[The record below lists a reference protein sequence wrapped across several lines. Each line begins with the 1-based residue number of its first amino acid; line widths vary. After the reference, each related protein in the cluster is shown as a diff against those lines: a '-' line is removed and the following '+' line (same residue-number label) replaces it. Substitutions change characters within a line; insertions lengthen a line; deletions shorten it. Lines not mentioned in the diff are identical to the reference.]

1 MSPQGK
7 LLWDPAT
14 QLTNTSNWPRGG
26 LRTVA
31 SESTALA
38 SQEGQLRAEEKIF
51 KYTIFKCERI
61 WVNSLLINH
70 GVAFDRTNYVSV
82 PRCVGVG
89 LLFLEIGSLNYVG
102 RGTWI
107 RERLELYVFGV
118 VFKFEVLTSQL
129 WGQKVFRAFF
139 SSGICIQVLAVLFG
153 FVWLVFFFLVLAAFC
168 SFERQVFELWQW
180 LELATRL

>member
-89 LLFLEIGSLNYVG
+89 LLFLN
-102 RGTWI
+102 
-107 RERLELYVFGV
+107 
-118 VFKFEVLTSQL
+118 
-129 WGQKVFRAFF
+129 
-139 SSGICIQVLAVLFG
+139 
-153 FVWLVFFFLVLAAFC
+153 
-168 SFERQVFELWQW
+168 
-180 LELATRL
+180 